1 MSSGLLS
8 LLLQLGSFLLDAL
21 WHCMLLAFYLVCL
34 VIAMELALIA
44 SRPFRP
50 RTNDVPHTC
59 Q

>member
-8 LLLQLGSFLLDAL
+8 LLLQLGNFVLDAL
-21 WHCMLLAFYLVCL
+21 WRCMLLAFYLVCL
-34 VIAMELALIA
+34 VIAMELVLIA

-50 RTNDVPHTC
+50 RAKAIPHTC